1 MFSPSLDTLQQ
12 PGCLLPSVQS
22 RGKLL
27 PGTPVLPKVSTFCLS
42 ALLLIDTITNTD
54 AFLTQ
59 VLDCLLV
66 V

>member
-1 MFSPSLDTLQQ
+1 MFSQSLVTLQQ
-12 PGCLLPSVQS
+12 PGCLPAVVQS

-27 PGTPVLPKVSTFCLS
+27 PGTPVLTKVSTFCLS
-42 ALLLIDTITNTD
+42 VLLLIDTITNTD